1 MVITAIAAALVVVG
15 VITALALVVLRRRRG
30 AGSRE
35 IDYRFFF
42 TIGIAFL
49 ASGAI
54 FLLVCLQ
61 SDIPFALALPHLA
74 MGLVYVTIGLSN
86 RDKWKTR

>member
-1 MVITAIAAALVVVG
+1 MLITGIAAALVVVG
-15 VITALALVVLRRRRG
+15 VITALALVVVRRRKG

-35 IDYRFFF
+35 TDYRTFF

-54 FLLVCLQ
+54 FFLVCLQ
-61 SDIPFALALPHLA
+61 SDIPFVLALPHLA
-74 MGLVYVTIGLSN
+74 MGLVYVTIGLAN
-86 RDKWKTR
+86 RDRWKTR